1 MATAAIKLSAET
13 ACRLCRS
20 RAVKT
25 KGQWLKAKD
34 MNYTETLDY
43 LFTAMPSFQ
52 QVGGDAYKPG
62 LERIA
67 EFCRTIGN
75 PQRSY
80 FVIHIAGT
88 NGKGSVSNML
98 AAVLQQAGYQ
108 TGLFTSPH
116 LTDFRE
122 RIRVNGEMIPKQKV
136 VNFVDR
142 YKAEMERLQL
152 SFFEMTTAMAFD
164 YFAQSD
170 VEVAVIETGLGG
182 RLDAT
187 NIVQPLISV
196 ITNIGLEHTEYLG
209 NSLPK
214 IAREKGGI
222 IKKCTPVVVGEKNP
236 NYNLVLEEIAEDLR
250 SELIYAN
257 EAFTLEDS
265 YYEDDK
271 QVVTMTRTRDGYPY
285 QLRLDLLGEYQ
296 RQNLVTAASVLDKL
310 HEATPL
316 SISRRAFVEGV
327 REVSKLTS
335 FRGRWQVLSQE
346 PLVVCDTGHNEHG
359 IAEVAKQLASRT
371 NSGKLFCVMG
381 FCGDKEFDKM
391 VALMPKDA
399 HYIFTQ
405 ASIRRAASLDKI
417 SEVATSLSLDFEIAE
432 TVAEAMA
439 KAQSQLSAEDMLFVG
454 GSTFVVAEALN
465 L

>member
-1 MATAAIKLSAET
+1 
-13 ACRLCRS
+13 
-20 RAVKT
+20 
-25 KGQWLKAKD
+25 

-43 LFTAMPSFQ
+43 LFSSMPSFQ

-67 EFCRTIGN
+67 EFCRSIGN
-75 PQRSY
+75 PQRNY
-80 FVIHIAGT
+80 FVVHIAGT

-122 RIRVNGEMIPKQKV
+122 RIRVNGEMISKQKV

-142 YKAEMERLQL
+142 YRADMERLQL

-170 VEVAVIETGLGG
+170 VEVADIETGLGG

-187 NIVQPLISV
+187 NIVQPILSV

-209 NSLPK
+209 DSLPK

-222 IKKCTPVVVGEKNP
+222 IKKCTPVVVGEKNS
-236 NYNLVLEEIAEDLR
+236 NYNLVLEEIATDLR
-250 SELIYAN
+250 SDITYAD
-257 EAFTLEDS
+257 EAFALGECGF
-265 YYEDDK
+265 EGGK
-271 QVVTMTRTRDGYPY
+271 QVVTMTRVRDGYPY
-285 QLRLDLLGEYQ
+285 RLRLDLLGEYQ
-296 RQNLVTAASVLDKL
+296 RHNLATVATVLDVL
-310 HEATPL
+310 HESTPL

-327 REVSKLTS
+327 RDVVGLTS
-335 FRGRWQVLSQE
+335 FRGRWQVLSNR
-346 PLVVCDTGHNEHG
+346 PLIVCDTAHNEHG
-359 IAEVAKQLASRT
+359 VAEVAKQLQGRE
-371 NSGKLFCVMG
+371 NSGKLLCLMG
-381 FCGDKEFDKM
+381 FCEDKDFSKM
-391 VALMPKDA
+391 LALMPKDA

-405 ASIRRAASLDKI
+405 ASIRRAAAVEKI
-417 SEVATSLSLDFEIAE
+417 AEVASALNLDFEVEPSVEIAL
-432 TVAEAMA
+432 TKA
-439 KAQSQLSAEDMLFVG
+439 KEELSTEDMLFIG
-454 GSTFVVAEALN
+454 GSTFVVAEVMEKF
-465 L
+465 

>member
-1 MATAAIKLSAET
+1 
-13 ACRLCRS
+13 
-20 RAVKT
+20 
-25 KGQWLKAKD
+25 

-43 LFTAMPSFQ
+43 LFSSMPSFQ

-62 LERIA
+62 LERIS
-67 EFCRTIGN
+67 EFCRMIGN
-75 PQRSY
+75 PQRNY

-98 AAVLQQAGYQ
+98 AAVLQQAGYH

-122 RIRVNGEMIPKQKV
+122 RIRVNGEMISKQKV

-142 YKAEMERLQL
+142 HREEMERLQL

-209 NSLPK
+209 DSLPK
-214 IAREKGGI
+214 IAREQGGI
-222 IKKCTPVVVGEKNP
+222 IKKCTTVVVGEKNP
-236 NYNLVLEEIAEDLR
+236 NYNLVLEEIAADLR

-257 EAFTLEDS
+257 EAFTIGNCSFEGN
-265 YYEDDK
+265 K
-271 QVVTMTRTRDGYPY
+271 QVVTLNRTRDGYPY

-296 RQNLVTAASVLDKL
+296 RQNLATVATVLDTL
-310 HEATPL
+310 HEKSPL

-327 REVSKLTS
+327 REVSQLTS
-335 FRGRWQVLSQE
+335 FRGRWQILSPN
-346 PLVVCDTGHNEHG
+346 PLVICDTAHNEHG
-359 IAEVAKQLASRT
+359 IAEVAKQLKSRT
-371 NSGKLFCVMG
+371 SGGKLLCVMG
-381 FCGDKEFDKM
+381 FCEDKEFSKM
-391 VALMPKDA
+391 LALMPGDA

-405 ASIRRAASLDKI
+405 ASIRRAAPTDKI
-417 SEVATSLSLDFEIAE
+417 AEVATSLRLNFE
-432 TVAEAMA
+432 VAVSVEEALA
-439 KAQSQLSAEDMLFVG
+439 KAQQQLREGDMLYIG
-454 GSTFVVAEALN
+454 GSTFVVAEALPHFD
-465 L
+465 

>member
-1 MATAAIKLSAET
+1 
-13 ACRLCRS
+13 
-20 RAVKT
+20 
-25 KGQWLKAKD
+25 

-43 LFTAMPSFQ
+43 LFSSMPSFQ

-62 LERIA
+62 LERIS
-67 EFCRTIGN
+67 EFCRSIGN
-75 PQRSY
+75 PQRNY

-122 RIRVNGEMIPKQKV
+122 RIRVNGEMISKQKV

-187 NIVQPLISV
+187 NIVQPIISV

-209 NSLPK
+209 DSLPK

-222 IKKCTPVVVGEKNP
+222 IKKCTCAVVGEKNP
-236 NYNLVLEEIAEDLR
+236 NYNLVLEEIAADLR

-257 EAFTLEDS
+257 ESFTLGECGF
-265 YYEDDK
+265 ENNK
-271 QVVTMTRTRDGYPY
+271 QVVTMTRTRDNYPY
-285 QLRLDLLGEYQ
+285 RVRLDLLGEYQ
-296 RQNLVTAASVLDKL
+296 RQNLVTVATVLDTL
-310 HEATPL
+310 HESTPL

-327 REVSKLTS
+327 RDVVALTS
-335 FRGRWQVLSQE
+335 FRGRWQVLSDK
-346 PLVVCDTGHNEHG
+346 PLVVCDTAHNEHG
-359 IAEVAKQLASRT
+359 IAEVARQLKSRT
-371 NSGKLFCVMG
+371 NGGKLLCVMG
-381 FCGDKEFDKM
+381 FCEDKDFSKM
-391 VALMPKDA
+391 LAQMPSDA

-405 ASIRRAASLDKI
+405 ALIRRAASLDKI
-417 SEVATSLSLDFEIAE
+417 SEVATSLALDFEVAS
-432 TVAEAMA
+432 TVEEAVA
-439 KAQSQLSAEDMLFVG
+439 KAQQQLTEEDMLYIG
-454 GSTFVVAEALN
+454 GSTFVVAEMLEKR
-465 L
+465 

>member
-1 MATAAIKLSAET
+1 
-13 ACRLCRS
+13 
-20 RAVKT
+20 
-25 KGQWLKAKD
+25 

-43 LFTAMPSFQ
+43 LFSSMPSFQ

-62 LERIA
+62 LERIT
-67 EFCRTIGN
+67 EFCRSIGN
-75 PQRSY
+75 PQRNY
-80 FVIHIAGT
+80 FVVHIAGT

-122 RIRVNGEMIPKQKV
+122 RIRVNGEMISKQKV

-142 YKAEMERLQL
+142 YRAEMEQLQL

-170 VEVAVIETGLGG
+170 VEVAIIETGLGG

-187 NIVQPLISV
+187 NIVQPILSV

-209 NSLPK
+209 DSLPK

-222 IKKCTPVVVGEKNP
+222 IKKCTPVVVGEKNA
-236 NYNLVLEEIAEDLR
+236 NYNLVLEEIAADLR
-250 SELIYAN
+250 SDIIYAD
-257 EAFTLEDS
+257 EAFALGECGFEDG
-265 YYEDDK
+265 K
-271 QVVTMTRTRDGYPY
+271 QVVTMTRVRDGYPY
-285 QLRLDLLGEYQ
+285 RLRLDLLGEYQ
-296 RQNLVTAASVLDKL
+296 RRNLATVATVLDVL
-310 HEATPL
+310 HESTPL

-327 REVSKLTS
+327 RDVVGLTS

-346 PLVVCDTGHNEHG
+346 PLVVCDTAHNEHG
-359 IAEVAKQLASRT
+359 IAEVAKQLQERE
-371 NSGKLFCVMG
+371 NSGKLLCVMG
-381 FCGDKEFDKM
+381 FCGDKDFAKM
-391 VALMPKDA
+391 LALMPSDA

-405 ASIRRAASLDKI
+405 ASIRRAASLEKI
-417 SEVATSLSLDFEIAE
+417 AEVASTLNLDYELAP
-432 TVAEAMA
+432 TVEEALA
-439 KAQSQLSAEDMLFVG
+439 KAKELLAEDDMLFIG
-454 GSTFVVAEALN
+454 GSTFVVAEVMEKF
-465 L
+465 

>member
-1 MATAAIKLSAET
+1 
-13 ACRLCRS
+13 
-20 RAVKT
+20 
-25 KGQWLKAKD
+25 

-43 LFTAMPSFQ
+43 LFSSMPSFQ

-80 FVIHIAGT
+80 FVIHVAGT

-98 AAVLQQAGYQ
+98 SAVLQQAGYQ

-142 YKAEMERLQL
+142 YKSEMERLQL

-170 VEVAVIETGLGG
+170 VEVAIIETGLGG

-222 IKKCTPVVVGEKNP
+222 IKKCTPIVVGEKNS
-236 NYNLVLEEIAEDLR
+236 NYNLVLEEIASDLR

-257 EAFTLEDS
+257 EAFVLEECGYDG
-265 YYEDDK
+265 YK
-271 QVVTMTRTRDGYPY
+271 QVVTMTRTRDNHPY
-285 QLRLDLLGEYQ
+285 QVRLDLLGEYQ
-296 RQNLVTAASVLDKL
+296 RQNLATAATVLDTL
-310 HEATPL
+310 HEKTPL
-316 SISRRAFVEGV
+316 SISRRAFVEGI
-327 REVSKLTS
+327 REVSQLTS
-335 FRGRWQVLSQE
+335 FRGRWQVLSQK
-346 PLVVCDTGHNEHG
+346 PTIVCDTGHNEHG
-359 IAEVAKQLASRT
+359 IAEVAKQLQNRS
-371 NSGKLFCVMG
+371 NSGKLLCVMG
-381 FCGDKEFDKM
+381 FCEDKDFSNM
-391 VALMPKDA
+391 LALMPRDA
-399 HYIFTQ
+399 HYVFTK
-405 ASIRRAASLDKI
+405 ASIRRAASLEKI
-417 SEVATSLSLDFEIAE
+417 AEVASSFALDFE
-432 TVAEAMA
+432 VAERVSEAVA
-439 KAQSQLSAEDMLFVG
+439 KAKERLTEEDMLFIG
-454 GSTFVVAEALN
+454 GSTFVVAEALE
-465 L
+465 

>member
-1 MATAAIKLSAET
+1 
-13 ACRLCRS
+13 
-20 RAVKT
+20 
-25 KGQWLKAKD
+25 

-43 LFTAMPSFQ
+43 LFSSMPSFQ

-67 EFCRTIGN
+67 EFCRMIGN
-75 PQRSY
+75 PQRNY
-80 FVIHIAGT
+80 FVIHVAGT

-116 LTDFRE
+116 LIDFRE

-142 YKAEMERLQL
+142 YKSEMERLQL

-209 NSLPK
+209 DSLPK

-222 IKKCTPVVVGEKNP
+222 IKKCTPVVVGEKNS
-236 NYNLVLEEIAEDLR
+236 NYHLVLEEIATDLR
-250 SELIYAN
+250 CELTYAD
-257 EAFTLEDS
+257 EAFILGECGYDGG
-265 YYEDDK
+265 K

-296 RQNLVTAASVLDKL
+296 RQNLATVATVLDKL

-335 FRGRWQVLSQE
+335 FRGRWQTLSQE
-346 PLVVCDTGHNEHG
+346 PLIVCDTGHNEHG
-359 IAEVAKQLASRT
+359 LAEVAKQLKARN
-371 NSGKLFCVMG
+371 NSGKLVCVMG
-381 FCGDKEFDKM
+381 FCNDKEFDKM
-391 VALMPKDA
+391 LAVMPNDA

-405 ASIRRAASLDKI
+405 ASIRRAASLEKMA
-417 SEVATSLSLDFEIAE
+417 EVATALALDFEVAP
-432 TVAEAMA
+432 TVEEAVA
-439 KAQSQLSAEDMLFVG
+439 NAQQQLSKEDMLFIG
-454 GSTFVVAEALN
+454 GSTFVVAEALS
-465 L
+465 LF

>member
-1 MATAAIKLSAET
+1 
-13 ACRLCRS
+13 
-20 RAVKT
+20 
-25 KGQWLKAKD
+25 
-34 MNYTETLDY
+34 
-43 LFTAMPSFQ
+43 MPSFQ
-52 QVGGDAYKPG
+52 NVGGDAYKPG

-67 EFCRTIGN
+67 EFCRAIGN
-75 PQRSY
+75 PQRNY
-80 FVIHIAGT
+80 FIIHIAGT

-209 NSLPK
+209 DSLPK

-236 NYNLVLEEIAEDLR
+236 NYNLVLEEIAGDMH
-250 SELIYAN
+250 SELTYAT
-257 EAFTLEDS
+257 EAFELGEC
-265 YYEDDK
+265 YYDGNK
-271 QVVTMTRTRDGYPY
+271 QVVTMTRTRDSYPY
-285 QLRLDLLGEYQ
+285 QVRLDLLGEYQ
-296 RQNLVTAASVLDKL
+296 RRNLAIAATVLDIL
-310 HEATPL
+310 HEKSPL

-327 REVSKLTS
+327 REVSQLTS
-335 FRGRWQVLSQE
+335 FRGRWQVLSE
-346 PLVVCDTGHNEHG
+346 KPLVVCDTAHNEHG
-359 IAEVAKQLASRT
+359 IAEVAKQLQHRT
-371 NSGKLFCVMG
+371 NSGKLLCVMG
-381 FCGDKEFDKM
+381 FCEDKDFSKM
-391 VALMPKDA
+391 VDLMPREA
-399 HYIFTQ
+399 HYIFTK
-405 ASIRRAASLDKI
+405 ASIRRAASLEKVA
-417 SEVATSLSLDFEIAE
+417 EVATSFALDFELVE
-432 TVAEAMA
+432 NVAEAVA
-439 KAQSQLSAEDMLFVG
+439 KAKEMLSEEDMLFIG
-454 GSTFVVAEALN
+454 GSTFVVAEALE
-465 L
+465 

>member
-1 MATAAIKLSAET
+1 
-13 ACRLCRS
+13 
-20 RAVKT
+20 
-25 KGQWLKAKD
+25 

-43 LFTAMPSFQ
+43 LFSSMPSFQ

-67 EFCRTIGN
+67 EFCRSIGN
-75 PQRSY
+75 PQRNY

-122 RIRVNGEMIPKQKV
+122 RIRVNGEMISKQKV

-142 YKAEMERLQL
+142 YKAEMERMQL

-164 YFAQSD
+164 FFAQSD

-187 NIVQPLISV
+187 NIVQPILSI

-209 NSLPK
+209 DSLPK

-222 IKKCTPVVVGEKNP
+222 IKKCTPVVVGEKST
-236 NYNLVLEEIAEDLR
+236 NYHLVLDEIAADMR
-250 SELIYAN
+250 SEITYAN
-257 EAFTLEDS
+257 EAFTLGECGFADG
-265 YYEDDK
+265 K
-271 QVVTMTRTRDGYPY
+271 QVVTLNRTRDGYPY
-285 QLRLDLLGEYQ
+285 RLRLDLLGEYQ
-296 RQNLVTAASVLDKL
+296 RHNLATVATALDIL
-310 HEATPL
+310 HESTPL

-327 REVSKLTS
+327 REVTQLTS
-335 FRGRWQVLSQE
+335 FRGRWQVLSDK
-346 PLVVCDTGHNEHG
+346 PLVVCDTAHNEHG
-359 IAEVAKQLASRT
+359 ITEVAKQLKSRT
-371 NSGKLFCVMG
+371 NSGKLLCVMG
-381 FCGDKEFDKM
+381 FCEDKDFSKM
-391 VALMPKDA
+391 LALMPSDA

-405 ASIRRAASLDKI
+405 ASIRRAASPEAI
-417 SEVATSLSLDFEIAE
+417 AEVALSLNLDFEVAP
-432 TVAEAMA
+432 TVAEAVA
-439 KAQSQLSAEDMLFVG
+439 TAQKQLSEQDMLFIG
-454 GSTFVVAEALN
+454 GSTFVVAEFLE

>member
-1 MATAAIKLSAET
+1 
-13 ACRLCRS
+13 
-20 RAVKT
+20 
-25 KGQWLKAKD
+25 

-43 LFTAMPSFQ
+43 LFSSMPSFQ

-67 EFCRTIGN
+67 EFCRMIGN
-75 PQRSY
+75 PQRNY
-80 FVIHIAGT
+80 FVIHVAGT

-116 LTDFRE
+116 LIDFRE

-142 YKAEMERLQL
+142 YKSEMERLQL

-209 NSLPK
+209 DSLPK

-222 IKKCTPVVVGEKNP
+222 IKKCTPVVVGEKNS
-236 NYNLVLEEIAEDLR
+236 NYHLVLEEIATDLR
-250 SELIYAN
+250 CELTYAD
-257 EAFTLEDS
+257 EAFILGECGYDG
-265 YYEDDK
+265 DK

-296 RQNLVTAASVLDKL
+296 RQNLATVATVLDKL

-335 FRGRWQVLSQE
+335 FRGRWQTLSQE
-346 PLVVCDTGHNEHG
+346 PLIVCDTGHNEHG
-359 IAEVAKQLASRT
+359 LAEVAKQLKARN
-371 NSGKLFCVMG
+371 NSGKLVCVMG
-381 FCGDKEFDKM
+381 FCNDKEFDKM
-391 VALMPKDA
+391 LAVMPNDA

-405 ASIRRAASLDKI
+405 ASIRRAASLEKMA
-417 SEVATSLSLDFEIAE
+417 EVATALALDFEVAP
-432 TVAEAMA
+432 TVEEAVA
-439 KAQSQLSAEDMLFVG
+439 NAQQQLSKEDMLFIG
-454 GSTFVVAEALN
+454 GSTFVVAEALP
-465 L
+465 LF

>member
-1 MATAAIKLSAET
+1 
-13 ACRLCRS
+13 
-20 RAVKT
+20 
-25 KGQWLKAKD
+25 

-43 LFTAMPSFQ
+43 LFSSMPSFQ
-52 QVGGDAYKPG
+52 QVGGNAYKPG

-67 EFCRTIGN
+67 EFCRIIGN
-75 PQRSY
+75 PQRNY
-80 FVIHIAGT
+80 FVIHVAGT

-116 LTDFRE
+116 LVDFRE
-122 RIRVNGEMIPKQKV
+122 RIRVNGEMISKQKV

-142 YKAEMERLQL
+142 YREDMERLQL
-152 SFFEMTTAMAFD
+152 SFFEMTAAMAFD

-187 NIVQPLISV
+187 NIVQPVISV
-196 ITNIGLEHTEYLG
+196 ITNIGLEHTEFLG

-222 IKKCTPVVVGEKNP
+222 IKKCTPVVVGEKNS
-236 NYNLVLEEIAEDLR
+236 NYNLVLEEIAADLR

-257 EAFTLEDS
+257 ESFILGECGF
-265 YYEDDK
+265 EGDK
-271 QVVTMTRTRDGYPY
+271 QVITMTRTRDHYPY
-285 QLRLDLLGEYQ
+285 RVRIDLLGEYQ
-296 RQNLVTAASVLDKL
+296 RQNLVTAATVLDTL
-310 HEATPL
+310 HETTPL

-327 REVSKLTS
+327 RDVAGLTS
-335 FRGRWQVLSQE
+335 FRGRWQVLSE
-346 PLVVCDTGHNEHG
+346 SPLVVCDTAHNEHG
-359 IAEVAKQLASRT
+359 IAEVARQLKSRS
-371 NSGKLFCVMG
+371 NSGKLLCVMG
-381 FCGDKEFDKM
+381 FCEDKDFAKM
-391 VALMPKDA
+391 LAQVPSDA

-417 SEVATSLSLDFEIAE
+417 ADVATALSLDFE
-432 TVAEAMA
+432 VASSVGEAME
-439 KAQSQLSAEDMLFVG
+439 KAMQQLTDGDMLYVG
-454 GSTFVVAEALN
+454 GSTFVVAEILEKR
-465 L
+465 

>member
-1 MATAAIKLSAET
+1 
-13 ACRLCRS
+13 
-20 RAVKT
+20 
-25 KGQWLKAKD
+25 

-43 LFTAMPSFQ
+43 LFSSMPSFQ

-67 EFCRTIGN
+67 EFCRSIGN
-75 PQRSY
+75 PQRNY
-80 FVIHIAGT
+80 FVIHVAGT

-98 AAVLQQAGYQ
+98 AAVLQQAGYH

-170 VEVAVIETGLGG
+170 VEVAVIEAGLGG

-187 NIVQPLISV
+187 NIVQPVISV

-222 IKKCTPVVVGEKNP
+222 IKKCTPVVVGEKNS
-236 NYNLVLEEIAEDLR
+236 NYNLVLEEIADDLR
-250 SELIYAN
+250 SELIYAD
-257 EAFTLEDS
+257 EAFTLGECGF
-265 YYEDDK
+265 EGGK
-271 QVVTMTRTRDGYPY
+271 QVVTLNRSRDGYPY
-285 QLRLDLLGEYQ
+285 RLRLDLLGEYQ
-296 RQNLVTAASVLDKL
+296 RQNLATVATVLDAL
-310 HEATPL
+310 HETTPL

-327 REVSKLTS
+327 RDVCAITS
-335 FRGRWQVLSQE
+335 FRGRWQVLSE
-346 PLVVCDTGHNEHG
+346 KPLVVCDTAHNEHG
-359 IAEVAKQLASRT
+359 IAEVAKQLNERT
-371 NSGKLFCVMG
+371 NKGKLFCIMG
-381 FCGDKEFDKM
+381 FCEDKEFDKM
-391 VALMPKDA
+391 LALMPNDA

-405 ASIRRAASLDKI
+405 ASIRRAASVEKI
-417 SEVATSLSLDFEIAE
+417 SEVAVPLGLDFEIAPSVE
-432 TVAEAMA
+432 EALV
-439 KAQSQLSAEDMLFVG
+439 KAQLQLSEDDMLFIG
-454 GSTFVVAEALN
+454 GSTFVVAEVLDR

>member
-1 MATAAIKLSAET
+1 
-13 ACRLCRS
+13 
-20 RAVKT
+20 
-25 KGQWLKAKD
+25 

-43 LFTAMPSFQ
+43 LFSSMPSFQ

-67 EFCRTIGN
+67 EFCRAIGN

-80 FVIHIAGT
+80 FVIHVAGT
-88 NGKGSVSNML
+88 NGKGSVSNMV

-142 YKAEMERLQL
+142 YKSEMERLQL

-209 NSLPK
+209 DSLPK

-222 IKKCTPVVVGEKNP
+222 IKKCTPVIVGEKNS
-236 NYNLVLEEIAEDLR
+236 NYNLVLEEIANDLR
-250 SELIYAN
+250 SELTYAD
-257 EAFTLEDS
+257 EAFELGECGYDGN
-265 YYEDDK
+265 K

-296 RQNLVTAASVLDKL
+296 RTNLATVATVLDTL
-310 HEATPL
+310 HEKTPL

-327 REVSKLTS
+327 REVSQLTS
-335 FRGRWQVLSQE
+335 FRGRWQVLSQK
-346 PLVVCDTGHNEHG
+346 PLIVCDTAHNEHG
-359 IAEVAKQLASRT
+359 IAEVAKQLHSRS
-371 NSGKLFCVMG
+371 NSGKLLCVMG
-381 FCGDKEFDKM
+381 FCEEKDFSKM
-391 VALMPKDA
+391 LALMPSDA
-399 HYIFTQ
+399 HYIFTK
-405 ASIRRAASLDKI
+405 ASIRRAASLEKI
-417 SEVATSLSLDFEIAE
+417 AEVATALSLDFKVVES
-432 TVAEAMA
+432 VAEAVATA
-439 KAQSQLSAEDMLFVG
+439 KEMLTEEDMLFIG
-454 GSTFVVAEALN
+454 GSTFVVAEALE
-465 L
+465 

>member
-1 MATAAIKLSAET
+1 
-13 ACRLCRS
+13 
-20 RAVKT
+20 
-25 KGQWLKAKD
+25 

-43 LFTAMPSFQ
+43 LFTSMPSFQ

-62 LERIA
+62 LERVA
-67 EFCRTIGN
+67 EFCRLVGN
-75 PQRSY
+75 PQRNY
-80 FVIHIAGT
+80 FVIHVAGT

-122 RIRVNGEMIPKQKV
+122 RIRVNGEMISKQKV

-142 YKAEMERLQL
+142 YKTEMERLQL

-164 YFAQSD
+164 FFAQSD

-209 NSLPK
+209 DSLPK

-222 IKKCTPVVVGEKNP
+222 IKKCTPVVVGEKNST
-236 NYNLVLEEIAEDLR
+236 YNLVLEEIAHDLR
-250 SELIYAN
+250 SELIYAD
-257 EAFTLEDS
+257 EAFTLGECGF
-265 YYEDDK
+265 EGDK
-271 QVVTMTRTRDGYPY
+271 QVVTLNRTRDGYPY

-296 RQNLVTAASVLDKL
+296 RKNLATVATVLDTL
-310 HEATPL
+310 HETTPL

-327 REVSKLTS
+327 RDVKGLTS
-335 FRGRWQVLSQE
+335 FRGRWQVLSE
-346 PLVVCDTGHNEHG
+346 KPLVVCDTAHNEHG
-359 IAEVAKQLASRT
+359 IYEVAKQLKTRT
-371 NSGKLFCVMG
+371 NSGRLLCVMG
-381 FCGDKEFDKM
+381 FCEDKDFSKM
-391 VALMPKDA
+391 LVQMPKDA

-405 ASIRRAASLDKI
+405 ASIRRAAPVEKI
-417 SEVATSLSLDFEIAE
+417 AEVAESLGLDFE
-432 TVAEAMA
+432 VAPSVEEAVA
-439 KAQSQLSAEDMLFVG
+439 KVQQQLTEEDMLFIG
-454 GSTFVVAEALN
+454 GSTFVVAEALE
-465 L
+465 

>member
-1 MATAAIKLSAET
+1 
-13 ACRLCRS
+13 
-20 RAVKT
+20 
-25 KGQWLKAKD
+25 

-43 LFTAMPSFQ
+43 LFSSMPSFQ

-67 EFCRTIGN
+67 EFCRSIGN
-75 PQRSY
+75 PQRNY

-98 AAVLQQAGYQ
+98 AAVLQQAGYH

-122 RIRVNGEMIPKQKV
+122 RIRVNGEMISKQKV

-142 YKAEMERLQL
+142 YKAEMERMQL

-164 YFAQSD
+164 FFAQSD

-187 NIVQPLISV
+187 NIVQPILSV

-209 NSLPK
+209 DSLPK

-222 IKKCTPVVVGEKNP
+222 IKKCTPVVVGEKNS
-236 NYNLVLEEIAEDLR
+236 NYHLVLDEIAADLR
-250 SELIYAN
+250 SEITYAN
-257 EAFTLEDS
+257 EAFTLGECGFADG
-265 YYEDDK
+265 K
-271 QVVTMTRTRDGYPY
+271 QVVTLNRTRDGYPY

-296 RQNLVTAASVLDKL
+296 RQNLATVATALDIL
-310 HEATPL
+310 HESTPL

-327 REVSKLTS
+327 REVAQLTS
-335 FRGRWQVLSQE
+335 FRGRWQVLSDK
-346 PLVVCDTGHNEHG
+346 PLVVCDTAHNEHG
-359 IAEVAKQLASRT
+359 IAEVAKQLKSRT
-371 NSGKLFCVMG
+371 NDGKLLCVMG
-381 FCGDKEFDKM
+381 FCEDKNFSKM
-391 VALMPKDA
+391 LALMPSDA

-405 ASIRRAASLDKI
+405 ASIRRAASTEAIAK
-417 SEVATSLSLDFEIAE
+417 VASSLNLDFEIVP
-432 TVAEAMA
+432 TVAEAVA
-439 KAQSQLSAEDMLFVG
+439 VAQQQLTEQDMLFIG
-454 GSTFVVAEALN
+454 GSTFVVAEFLE

>member
-1 MATAAIKLSAET
+1 
-13 ACRLCRS
+13 
-20 RAVKT
+20 
-25 KGQWLKAKD
+25 

-43 LFTAMPSFQ
+43 LFSSMPSFQ

-67 EFCRTIGN
+67 EFCRSIGN
-75 PQRSY
+75 PQRNY

-98 AAVLQQAGYQ
+98 AAVLQQAGYH

-142 YKAEMERLQL
+142 HKAEMERLQL

-187 NIVQPLISV
+187 NIVQPVISV

-209 NSLPK
+209 DSLPK

-222 IKKCTPVVVGEKNP
+222 IKKCTPVVVGEKNS
-236 NYNLVLEEIAEDLR
+236 NYNLVLEEIADDLR

-257 EAFTLEDS
+257 DAFTLGECGF
-265 YYEDDK
+265 EGNK
-271 QVVTMTRTRDGYPY
+271 QVVTLNRTRDGYPY

-296 RQNLVTAASVLDKL
+296 RQNLATVAAVLDTL
-310 HEATPL
+310 HETTPL

-327 REVSKLTS
+327 RDVAQLTA
-335 FRGRWQVLSQE
+335 FRGRWQVLSE
-346 PLVVCDTGHNEHG
+346 KPLVVCDTGHNEHG
-359 IAEVAKQLASRT
+359 IAEVAKQLNGRT
-371 NSGKLFCVMG
+371 NSGKLLCVMG
-381 FCGDKEFDKM
+381 FCEDKDFSKM
-391 VALMPKDA
+391 LAQMPSDA
-399 HYIFTQ
+399 HYFFTQ
-405 ASIRRAASLDKI
+405 ASIRRAASVEKI
-417 SEVATSLSLDFEIAE
+417 SEVATALGLDFE
-432 TVAEAMA
+432 VAQSVEEALA
-439 KAQSQLSAEDMLFVG
+439 KAQQQLADEDMLFIG
-454 GSTFVVAEALN
+454 GSTFVVAEALP
-465 L
+465 LFS

>member
-1 MATAAIKLSAET
+1 
-13 ACRLCRS
+13 
-20 RAVKT
+20 
-25 KGQWLKAKD
+25 
-34 MNYTETLDY
+34 MNYTETIDY
-43 LFTAMPSFQ
+43 LFSSMPSFQ

-62 LERIA
+62 LERIS
-67 EFCRTIGN
+67 EFCRSIGN
-75 PQRSY
+75 PQRNY

-88 NGKGSVSNML
+88 NGKGSISNML

-142 YKAEMERLQL
+142 YRSDMERLQL

-187 NIVQPLISV
+187 NVVQPILSI

-209 NSLPK
+209 DSLPK

-222 IKKCTPVVVGEKNP
+222 IKKCTPVVVGEKNS
-236 NYNLVLEEIAEDLR
+236 NYNLVLEEIAHDRR
-250 SELIYAN
+250 SEITYAE
-257 EAFTLEDS
+257 EAFSLGECGFEGS
-265 YYEDDK
+265 R
-271 QVVTMTRTRDGYPY
+271 QVVTMTRMRDGYPY

-296 RQNLVTAASVLDKL
+296 RKNLVTVATALDIL
-310 HEATPL
+310 HESTPL

-327 REVSKLTS
+327 RDVAALTS
-335 FRGRWQVLSQE
+335 FRGRWQVLSSK
-346 PLVVCDTGHNEHG
+346 PLIVCDTAHNEHG
-359 IAEVAKQLASRT
+359 IAEVSEQLKART
-371 NSGKLFCVMG
+371 NRGRLLCVMG
-381 FCGDKEFDKM
+381 FCGDKDFSKM
-391 VALMPKDA
+391 LALMPSDA

-405 ASIRRAASLDKI
+405 ASIRRAASLEQI
-417 SEVATSLSLDFEIAE
+417 GEVASSLNLDFEVAP
-432 TVAEAMA
+432 TVAEALA
-439 KAQSQLSAEDMLFVG
+439 KAHEQLADEDMLFIG
-454 GSTFVVAEALN
+454 GSTFVVAEALE
-465 L
+465 

>member
-1 MATAAIKLSAET
+1 
-13 ACRLCRS
+13 
-20 RAVKT
+20 
-25 KGQWLKAKD
+25 

-43 LFTAMPSFQ
+43 LFSSMPSFQ

-67 EFCRTIGN
+67 EICRSIGN
-75 PQRSY
+75 PQRNY

-98 AAVLQQAGYQ
+98 AAVLQQAGYH

-142 YKAEMERLQL
+142 HKAEMERLQL

-187 NIVQPLISV
+187 NIVQPVISV

-209 NSLPK
+209 DSLPK

-222 IKKCTPVVVGEKNP
+222 IKKCTPVVVGEKNT
-236 NYNLVLEEIAEDLR
+236 NYNLVLEEIADDLR

-257 EAFTLEDS
+257 DAFTLGECGF
-265 YYEDDK
+265 EGNK
-271 QVVTMTRTRDGYPY
+271 QVVTLNRTRDGYPY

-296 RQNLVTAASVLDKL
+296 RQNLATVAAVLDTL
-310 HEATPL
+310 HETTPL

-327 REVSKLTS
+327 RDVAQLTA
-335 FRGRWQVLSQE
+335 FRGRWQVLSE
-346 PLVVCDTGHNEHG
+346 KPLVVCDTGHNEHG
-359 IAEVAKQLASRT
+359 IAEVAKQLNGRT
-371 NSGKLFCVMG
+371 NSGKLLCVMG
-381 FCGDKEFDKM
+381 FCEDKDFSKM
-391 VALMPKDA
+391 LAQMPSDA
-399 HYIFTQ
+399 HYFFTQ
-405 ASIRRAASLDKI
+405 ASIRRAASVEKI
-417 SEVATSLSLDFEIAE
+417 SEVATALGLDFE
-432 TVAEAMA
+432 VAQSVEEALA
-439 KAQSQLSAEDMLFVG
+439 KAQQQLADEDMLFIG
-454 GSTFVVAEALN
+454 GSTFVVAEALP
-465 L
+465 LFS

>member
-1 MATAAIKLSAET
+1 
-13 ACRLCRS
+13 
-20 RAVKT
+20 
-25 KGQWLKAKD
+25 
-34 MNYTETLDY
+34 MNDTETLDY
-43 LFTAMPSFQ
+43 LFSSMPSFQ

-67 EFCRTIGN
+67 EFCRSIGN
-75 PQRSY
+75 PQRNY
-80 FVIHIAGT
+80 FVIHVAGT
-88 NGKGSVSNML
+88 NGKGSISNML

-142 YKAEMERLQL
+142 YRSEMERLQL

-187 NIVQPLISV
+187 NIVQPILSV

-209 NSLPK
+209 DSLPK

-222 IKKCTPVVVGEKNP
+222 IKKCTPVVVGEKNS
-236 NYNLVLEEIAEDLR
+236 NYNLVLEEIAHDLR
-250 SELIYAN
+250 SEITYAE
-257 EAFTLEDS
+257 EAFSLGECGF
-265 YYEDDK
+265 ERGK
-271 QVVTMTRTRDGYPY
+271 QVVTMTRLRDGYPY

-296 RQNLVTAASVLDKL
+296 RKNLVTVATALDKL
-310 HEATPL
+310 HESTPL

-327 REVSKLTS
+327 RDVSQLTS
-335 FRGRWQVLSQE
+335 FRGRWQLLSDK
-346 PLVVCDTGHNEHG
+346 PLIVCDTAHNEHG
-359 IAEVAKQLASRT
+359 IAEVAKQLQART
-371 NSGKLFCVMG
+371 NSGRLFCIMG
-381 FCGDKEFDKM
+381 FCEDKDFSKM
-391 VALMPKDA
+391 LALMPSDA

-405 ASIRRAASLDKI
+405 ASIRRAASLEKI
-417 SEVATSLSLDFEIAE
+417 SEVASTLNLDFELAP
-432 TVAEAMA
+432 TVAEALA
-439 KAQSQLSAEDMLFVG
+439 KAHEQLTDEDMLYIG
-454 GSTFVVAEALN
+454 GSTFVVAEVLE
-465 L
+465 

>member
-1 MATAAIKLSAET
+1 
-13 ACRLCRS
+13 
-20 RAVKT
+20 
-25 KGQWLKAKD
+25 

-43 LFTAMPSFQ
+43 LFSSMPSFQ

-67 EFCRTIGN
+67 EFCRSIGN
-75 PQRSY
+75 PQRNY

-88 NGKGSVSNML
+88 NGKGSTSNML

-142 YKAEMERLQL
+142 YRSEMERLQL

-187 NIVQPLISV
+187 NIVQPILSV

-222 IKKCTPVVVGEKNP
+222 IKKCTPVVVGEKNS
-236 NYNLVLEEIAEDLR
+236 NYNLVLEEIAQDLR
-250 SELIYAN
+250 SEITYAE
-257 EAFTLEDS
+257 EAFSLGECGF
-265 YYEDDK
+265 EGGK

-296 RQNLVTAASVLDKL
+296 RKNLATVATALDIL
-310 HEATPL
+310 HESTPL

-327 REVSKLTS
+327 RYVSKLTS
-335 FRGRWQVLSQE
+335 FRGRWQVLSDK
-346 PLVVCDTGHNEHG
+346 PFIVCDTAHNEHG
-359 IAEVAKQLASRT
+359 IAEVAKQLQART
-371 NSGKLFCVMG
+371 NSGRLLCVMG
-381 FCGDKEFDKM
+381 FCEDKEFSKM
-391 VALMPKDA
+391 LALMPSDA

-417 SEVATSLSLDFEIAE
+417 SEVASSLNLDFELVP
-432 TVAEAMA
+432 TVAEALA
-439 KAQSQLSAEDMLFVG
+439 KAHKQLADEDMLYIG
-454 GSTFVVAEALN
+454 GSTFVVAEVLE
-465 L
+465 

>member
-1 MATAAIKLSAET
+1 
-13 ACRLCRS
+13 
-20 RAVKT
+20 
-25 KGQWLKAKD
+25 

-43 LFTAMPSFQ
+43 LFSSMPSFQ

-67 EFCRTIGN
+67 EFCRSMGN
-75 PQRSY
+75 PQRNY

-98 AAVLQQAGYQ
+98 SAVLQQAGYHV
-108 TGLFTSPH
+108 GLFTSPH

-142 YKAEMERLQL
+142 HKAEMERLQL

-187 NIVQPLISV
+187 NIVQPLVSV

-209 NSLPK
+209 DSLPK

-236 NYNLVLEEIAEDLR
+236 NYNLVLEEIASDLS

-257 EAFTLEDS
+257 EAFELGECGF
-265 YYEDDK
+265 EGNK
-271 QVVTMTRTRDGYPY
+271 QVITMTRLRDGYPY

-296 RQNLVTAASVLDKL
+296 RQNLATVATVLDKL
-310 HEATPL
+310 HSSTPL

-327 REVSKLTS
+327 RDVTALTS
-335 FRGRWQVLSQE
+335 FRGRWQILSE
-346 PLVVCDTGHNEHG
+346 RPLVVCDTAHNEHG
-359 IAEVAKQLASRT
+359 ITEVAKQLEERT
-371 NSGKLFCVMG
+371 NEGELFCIMG

-391 VALMPKDA
+391 LALMPPYA

-405 ASIRRAASLDKI
+405 ASIRRAAPLEKI
-417 SEVATSLSLDFEIAE
+417 AEVAEALDRDYEVAP
-432 TVAEAMA
+432 TVAEALA
-439 KAQSQLSAEDMLFVG
+439 KAKELLTEDDMLFIG
-454 GSTFVVAEALN
+454 GSTFVVAEALER
-465 L
+465 LAEVSR

>member
-1 MATAAIKLSAET
+1 
-13 ACRLCRS
+13 
-20 RAVKT
+20 
-25 KGQWLKAKD
+25 

-43 LFTAMPSFQ
+43 LFSSMPSFQ

-62 LERIA
+62 LERIT
-67 EFCRTIGN
+67 EFCRSIGN
-75 PQRSY
+75 PQRNY
-80 FVIHIAGT
+80 FVVHIAGT

-122 RIRVNGEMIPKQKV
+122 RIRVNGEMISKQKV

-142 YKAEMERLQL
+142 YRAEMEQLQL

-170 VEVAVIETGLGG
+170 VEVAIIETGLGG

-187 NIVQPLISV
+187 NIVQPIISV

-209 NSLPK
+209 DSLPK

-222 IKKCTPVVVGEKNP
+222 IKKCTPVVVGEKNT
-236 NYNLVLEEIAEDLR
+236 NYNLVLEEIAADLR
-250 SELIYAN
+250 SDIIYAD
-257 EAFTLEDS
+257 EAFALGECGFEDG
-265 YYEDDK
+265 K
-271 QVVTMTRTRDGYPY
+271 QVVTMTRVRDGYPY
-285 QLRLDLLGEYQ
+285 RLRLDLLGEYQ
-296 RQNLVTAASVLDKL
+296 RHNLATVATVLDVL
-310 HEATPL
+310 HESTPL

-327 REVSKLTS
+327 RDVVGLTS

-346 PLVVCDTGHNEHG
+346 PLVVCDTAHNEHG
-359 IAEVAKQLASRT
+359 IAEVAKQLQERT
-371 NSGKLFCVMG
+371 NGGKLLCVMG
-381 FCGDKEFDKM
+381 FCGDKDFAKM
-391 VALMPKDA
+391 LALMPSDA

-405 ASIRRAASLDKI
+405 ASVRRAASLEKI
-417 SEVATSLSLDFEIAE
+417 AEVASALNLDYELAP
-432 TVAEAMA
+432 TVEEALA
-439 KAQSQLSAEDMLFVG
+439 KAKELLAEDDMLFIG
-454 GSTFVVAEALN
+454 GSTFVVAEVMEKF
-465 L
+465 

>member
-1 MATAAIKLSAET
+1 
-13 ACRLCRS
+13 
-20 RAVKT
+20 
-25 KGQWLKAKD
+25 

-43 LFTAMPSFQ
+43 LFSSMPSFQ

-62 LERIA
+62 LERIT
-67 EFCRTIGN
+67 EFCRSIGN
-75 PQRSY
+75 PQRNY

-98 AAVLQQAGYQ
+98 AAVLQQAGYH

-122 RIRVNGEMIPKQKV
+122 RIRVNGEMISKQKV

-142 YKAEMERLQL
+142 YKADMERLQL

-187 NIVQPLISV
+187 NIVQPLVSV
-196 ITNIGLEHTEYLG
+196 ITNVGLEHTEYLG
-209 NSLPK
+209 DSLPK
-214 IAREKGGI
+214 IAREKGGV

-236 NYNLVLEEIAEDLR
+236 NYNLVLEEIAQDLR
-250 SELIYAN
+250 SEVIYAN
-257 EAFTLEDS
+257 EAFELGECGF
-265 YYEDDK
+265 EAGK
-271 QVVTMTRTRDGYPY
+271 QVVTMTRLRDGYPY
-285 QLRLDLLGEYQ
+285 RLRLDLLGEYQ
-296 RQNLVTAASVLDKL
+296 RQNLVTVATVLDIL
-310 HEATPL
+310 HESTPL

-327 REVSKLTS
+327 RDVTALTS
-335 FRGRWQVLSQE
+335 FRGRWQVLSE
-346 PLVVCDTGHNEHG
+346 RPLVVCDTAHNEHG
-359 IAEVAKQLASRT
+359 IAEVAKQLKART
-371 NSGKLFCVMG
+371 NAGRLLCIMG
-381 FCGDKEFDKM
+381 FCEDKDFSKM
-391 VALMPKDA
+391 LAQMPNDA

-417 SEVATSLSLDFEIAE
+417 AEMATTLSLDFEVAP
-432 TVAEAMA
+432 TVAEA
-439 KAQSQLSAEDMLFVG
+439 LSAVQKQLNEEDMLFIG
-454 GSTFVVAEALN
+454 GSTFVVAEALE
-465 L
+465 